1 MFTLSTLI
9 ITAIAALLIG
19 GALGAILTKSLHPDE
34 KQNREL
40 ENRVNKAED
49 KLKDYQQDVTEH
61 FAQTSQLVNSLT
73 QSYKE
78 VHEYLADS
86 ALKLT
91 NPDISRQLIDA
102 ADGKLLPASSKA
114 KDTSSRDEHGTMA
127 PRDWAPRGA
136 DGKGQ
141 LSEDFGLDPHPSH
154 EDNADHPLKPKTGK
168 ADA

>member
-9 ITAIAALLIG
+9 MTAIAALLIG
-19 GALGAILTKSLHPDE
+19 GALGAILSKSLHPNE

-40 ENRVNKAED
+40 ETRVKKAED

-61 FAQTSQLVNSLT
+61 FAETSQLVNSLT

-78 VHEYLADS
+78 VHEHLADS

-102 ADGKLLPASSKA
+102 ADGKLLP
-114 KDTSSRDEHGTMA
+114 SSRKDKATATETSEAHVAIA
-127 PRDWAPRGA
+127 PRDWAPRAA
-136 DGKGQ
+136 DSKGQ
-141 LSEDFGLDPHPSH
+141 LSEDFGFDPHSS
-154 EDNADHPLKPKTGK
+154 EASHPLKPKSGKTGS
-168 ADA
+168 

>member
-9 ITAIAALLIG
+9 MTAIAALLIG
-19 GALGAILTKSLHPDE
+19 AALGSLLTKSLHPDE

-40 ENRVNKAED
+40 ESRVKQAED
-49 KLKDYQQDVTEH
+49 KLKEYQQDVTEH
-61 FAQTSQLVNSLT
+61 FAETSQLVNSLT

-102 ADGKLLPASSKA
+102 ADGKLISHTEKESAPKTEDNH
-114 KDTSSRDEHGTMA
+114 DTVA
-127 PRDWAPRGA
+127 PRDWAPRAA

-141 LSEDFGLDPHPSH
+141 LSEDFGLDPHPN
-154 EDNADHPLKPKTGK
+154 DATDHPLKPKAGKTGS
-168 ADA
+168 